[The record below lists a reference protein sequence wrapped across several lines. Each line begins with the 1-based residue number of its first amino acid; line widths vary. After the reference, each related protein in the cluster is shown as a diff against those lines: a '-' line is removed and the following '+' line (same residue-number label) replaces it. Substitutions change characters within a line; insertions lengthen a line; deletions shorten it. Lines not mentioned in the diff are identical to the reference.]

1 MRIFPVFALLAILLA
16 ATGISAFAAP
26 QGDRIIRLHN
36 VHTKETADILYKR
49 AGKFVPEGLER
60 ASWLLRDWRRNEA
73 TQMDPELID
82 LLWEIH
88 AELGSSEP
96 IHIISGYRSRATN
109 DMLRK
114 SVGGQ
119 ASESRHILG
128 QAADVYFP
136 DVPLK
141 KLRYSALIR
150 ERGGVGY
157 YPTSGSPFVHV
168 DTGRVRAW
176 PRLPRPELA
185 LLFPDGQTQH
195 VPSDGQSLSPGDA
208 RIARVKHQDLAEE
221 IEAYRTSRRDPR
233 VAELRPKQEAT
244 SKSVQV
250 ARAEPPRLK
259 TEPTPAA
266 RPVVAAR
273 PPARVEDQD
282 RAGLTTLAQ
291 LAAQSAP
298 PKPRLPAPMVAS
310 LGPTLPTSLFAPE
323 RPSAPR
329 LTATEPAASS
339 AADTVTWVQAP
350 AWDEDHPEELSYRP
364 FAIAPL
370 MSDDPAVEPAA
381 LTTLKA
387 PEVVRTLELL
397 DQTEAPALRL
407 STTRQRVPTPEALG
421 FRGPAVAIN
430 TYFGPPSR

>member
-1 MRIFPVFALLAILLA
+1 MRSIPLFALLAVLLA
-16 ATGISAFAAP
+16 MAGLTAAEAS

-49 AGKFVPEGLER
+49 AGKYVPEGLEK

-73 TQMDPELID
+73 TEMDPELID

-96 IHIISGYRSRATN
+96 IHIISGYRSRTTN

-128 QAADVYFP
+128 KAADVYFP

-141 KLRYSALIR
+141 RLRYSALIR

-176 PRLPRPELA
+176 PRLPRAELA

-195 VPSDGQSLSPGDA
+195 VPADGQSLVPGDA

-259 TEPTPAA
+259 AEPTPVA
-266 RPVVAAR
+266 RPVVAR
-273 PPARVEDQD
+273 PPARVEDRD

-291 LAAQSAP
+291 LAAQSEP
-298 PKPRLPAPMVAS
+298 QKPRLPAPMVAS

-323 RPSAPR
+323 RPSAPP
-329 LTATEPAASS
+329 LAASES
-339 AADTVTWVQAP
+339 ADATPSADTVTWVQAP

-370 MSDDPAVEPAA
+370 MSDDPGIEPAA

-397 DQTEAPALRL
+397 DQTDVPALRL